1 MNIKQAGVMK
11 TINVIGNFSGRNAGD
26 AAILGGV
33 LEDVSK
39 LYPDALFTIPTI
51 NPGFVQ
57 RQFAEYKVQT
67 VSMLPWNG
75 SMKILGIPVLRAALS
90 ADVIL
95 VTDAILFD
103 RKLYNPLFNYL
114 WTLSR
119 FLPRAFQKG
128 VPVVLYNC
136 SLGPIRTKAGHAALQ
151 AILDHTS
158 ALILRDRESVELL
171 DRQGFH
177 HPRVIEGADCAL
189 NARPVDEARL
199 EEICREA
206 DLFTNGR
213 PVIGFNV
220 NSYVDAFV
228 RQGGTFGR
236 ENLVE
241 LYAATVDRVITELD
255 VDVLFVETQHMDMG
269 IATAVLGKIG
279 QRGRVRLISNKVYSY
294 REICAVL
301 QRLQLFAGMRTHSLI
316 LSSAMG
322 VPPVGIVTYP
332 KNRGYMRTIGMEAHL
347 VDFKELAV
355 ESFFARISAA
365 WHDRERIREAMLPQ
379 VAREKEKARR
389 SAEVLREYL
398 G

>member
-1 MNIKQAGVMK
+1 MK
-11 TINVIGNFSGRNAGD
+11 IINVVGNFSGRNAGD

-33 LEDVSK
+33 LEDVSQR
-39 LYPDALFTIPTI
+39 YPDALFTIPTI
-51 NPGFVQ
+51 NTNFVATH
-57 RQFAEYKVQT
+57 FAEYNIKP
-67 VSMLPWNG
+67 VSMMPWNG
-75 SMKILGIPVLRAALS
+75 SMKILGIPVLRAALK

-103 RKLYNPLFNYL
+103 RKLHNPLFNYL
-114 WTLSR
+114 WTLSH
-119 FLPRAFQKG
+119 FLPRAFRKG

-136 SLGPIRTKAGHAALQ
+136 SLGPIRSKAGHAALQ
-151 AILDHTS
+151 RILDHTS
-158 ALILRDRESVELL
+158 ALILRDCESAELL
-171 DRQGFH
+171 ERQGFQ

-189 NARPVDEARL
+189 NARPVDDARL
-199 EEICREA
+199 AEICREA
-206 DLFTNGR
+206 DLFTSGR

-241 LYAATVDRVITELD
+241 LYAATVDKVISELA
-255 VDVLFVETQHMDMG
+255 VDILFVETQHMDMG
-269 IATAVLGKIG
+269 IATDVLGRIN
-279 QRGRVRLISNKVYSY
+279 QRDRVRLVSNKVYSY

-301 QRLQLFAGMRTHSLI
+301 QKLQLFAGMRTHSLI

-332 KNRGYMRTIGMEAHL
+332 KNRGYMRTIGMENHL

-355 ESFFARISAA
+355 ESFFARISTA
-365 WHDRERIREAMLPQ
+365 WYDRERIREAMLPQ

-389 SAEVLREYL
+389 SAEVLKEYL

>member
-1 MNIKQAGVMK
+1 MK
-11 TINVIGNFSGRNAGD
+11 TINVVGNFSGRNAGD

-33 LEDVSK
+33 LEDVSQR
-39 LYPDALFTIPTI
+39 YPDALFTIPTI
-51 NPGFVQ
+51 NTGFVA
-57 RQFAEYKVQT
+57 RQFSEYRIQPVPMT
-67 VSMLPWNG
+67 PWHG
-75 SMKILGIPVLRAALS
+75 SMKILGYPVLRAMRA

-114 WTLSR
+114 WTLSH
-119 FLPRAFQKG
+119 FLPRAWQKG

-136 SLGPIRTKAGHAALQ
+136 SLGPIRTAAGHAALQ
-151 AILDHTS
+151 RILDHTS
-158 ALILRDRESVELL
+158 ALILRDQESVELL
-171 DRQGFH
+171 ERQGFQ

-189 NARPVDEARL
+189 NARPVDAARL

-206 DLFTNGR
+206 GLFSSGR

-236 ENLVE
+236 DNLVD

-269 IATAVLGKIG
+269 IATRVLGRI
-279 QRGRVRLISNKVYSY
+279 RNRDRVRLISNKVYSY

-301 QRLQLFAGMRTHSLI
+301 QKLQLFAGMRTHSLI

-347 VDFKELAV
+347 VEFKELAV
-355 ESFFARISAA
+355 ESFFARIRTA
-365 WHDRERIREAMLPQ
+365 WNDREHIRAVMLPQ

-389 SAEVLREYL
+389 SAGVLQEYL

>member
-1 MNIKQAGVMK
+1 MK

-33 LEDVSK
+33 LEDISQR
-39 LYPDALFTIPTI
+39 YPEVLFTIPTI

-57 RQFAEYKVQT
+57 RQFAEYRIQPVPMT
-67 VSMLPWNG
+67 PWHG
-75 SMKILGIPVLRAALS
+75 SMKILGYPVLRAMRE
-90 ADVIL
+90 ADLIL

-114 WTLSR
+114 WTLSH
-119 FLPRAFQKG
+119 FLPRAWHKG
-128 VPVVLYNC
+128 VPIVLYNC
-136 SLGPIRTKAGHAALQ
+136 SLGPIRTSAGHVALQ
-151 AILDHTS
+151 RILDHTS
-158 ALILRDRESVELL
+158 ALILRDQESVELL
-171 DRQGFH
+171 ERQGFQ

-189 NARPVDEARL
+189 NAKPVDEARL
-199 EEICREA
+199 EEICRDA
-206 DLFTNGR
+206 GLFSSGR

-236 ENLVE
+236 DNLVE
-241 LYAATVDRVITELD
+241 LYAATVDRVISELD

-269 IATAVLGKIG
+269 IATQVLGRIHH
-279 QRGRVRLISNKVYSY
+279 RDRVRMISNKVYTY

-301 QRLQLFAGMRTHSLI
+301 QRVQLFAGMRTHSLI

-355 ESFFARISAA
+355 ESFFARIHAA
-365 WHDRERIREAMLPQ
+365 WSDRERIRAVMLPQ

-389 SAEVLREYL
+389 SAEVLKEYL